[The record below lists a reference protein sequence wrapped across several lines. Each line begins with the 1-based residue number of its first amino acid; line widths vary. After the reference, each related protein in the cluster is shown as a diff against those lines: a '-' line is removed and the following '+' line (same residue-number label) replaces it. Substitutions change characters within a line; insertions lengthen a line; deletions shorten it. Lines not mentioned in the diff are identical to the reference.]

1 MISPKILHVKP
12 PINLKAC
19 VFVSVSGGQ
28 RRTMGWDE
36 ARSARNAD
44 HRKVSLEGLMGSRAE
59 RVAEHQRAG
68 GSGSLP
74 QTGPP
79 GRFCCCRRPDSNR
92 AI

>member
-19 VFVSVSGGQ
+19 VFVNVSGGQ

-44 HRKVSLEGLMGSRAE
+44 HWKVSLEGLMGSGAE
-59 RVAEHQRAG
+59 RVAEHQMAG